1 MSRFKGKRILI
12 TGGSSGIGLAG
23 ALRIVAEGGEVA
35 ITGMNDQ
42 RLDNARAMLPASS
55 LVLKSDAASETD
67 IDRLRDAI
75 QDWGTLDGLWLNA
88 GIAEVDALE
97 SVTAESFNRLMN
109 TNVRGPM
116 LQLAALSASLNPGAS
131 VLVTSS
137 SSVYEGAAMTSL
149 YAATKGAVIAMVKS
163 WSSAL
168 AVRGIRANTLV
179 PGPIETNFRHFMP
192 DDSRQQFEEFVVNQ
206 VPLGRVGTAEEAAA
220 VALFLLSDDATY
232 VTGSQYAVDGG
243 LIHY

>member
-75 QDWGTLDGLWLNA
+75 QDW
-88 GIAEVDALE
+88 
-97 SVTAESFNRLMN
+97 
-109 TNVRGPM
+109 
-116 LQLAALSASLNPGAS
+116 
-131 VLVTSS
+131 
-137 SSVYEGAAMTSL
+137 
-149 YAATKGAVIAMVKS
+149 
-163 WSSAL
+163 
-168 AVRGIRANTLV
+168 
-179 PGPIETNFRHFMP
+179 
-192 DDSRQQFEEFVVNQ
+192 
-206 VPLGRVGTAEEAAA
+206 
-220 VALFLLSDDATY
+220 
-232 VTGSQYAVDGG
+232 
-243 LIHY
+243 